1 MFLTLLKS
9 FHASVVHWLF
19 SVFIE
24 GIFFF
29 KHCSGNDESIWLN
42 PSHLVEQPLN
52 GYSQLDGI
60 GKNSLGN

>member
-9 FHASVVHWLF
+9 FHASVIHWLF
-19 SVFIE
+19 GVFIE
-24 GIFFF
+24 AVFF
-29 KHCSGNDESIWLN
+29 KRCSRNDESIWLN

-52 GYSQLDGI
+52 GYSQLDEI